1 MRRKKKL
8 FCLAAALTLGS
19 AGNFAH
25 SQALLTGK
33 ASFYSNKLHGRKM
46 SNGQLYNKDSLT
58 CAHMK
63 FPFGTLLKVTNV
75 LNGKEVVVKVTDRGP
90 YCKRYII
97 DLSFA
102 AAKKLGIITSG
113 FSPVEIV
120 PYVET
125 KVPYQ
130 ALDSVPAIPELDM
143 QYMPAATYP
152 EPAWQR
158 DSTFNAPT
166 AKNAAKNEP
175 AKTSKKA
182 EPAQNEEKT
191 EPAQSEAKPETDGK
205 AEDNNDGK

>member
-1 MRRKKKL
+1 MRRKRKV
-8 FCLAAALTLGS
+8 FCLAAAFTLG
-19 AGNFAH
+19 AVGNLAH
-25 SQALLTGK
+25 SQTLMTGK
-33 ASFYSNKLHGRKM
+33 ASYYSNKLHGRKM

-63 FPFGTLLKVTNV
+63 FPFGTLLKVTNL

-102 AAKKLGIITSG
+102 AAKKLGIISSG

-130 ALDSVPAIPELDM
+130 AQDSIPAIPELDM

-158 DSTFNAPT
+158 DSTFTSQP
-166 AKNAAKNEP
+166 AKNATKSEP
-175 AKTSKKA
+175 AKKVKKD
-182 EPAQNEEKT
+182 EPVKSETKEET
-191 EPAQSEAKPETDGK
+191 APEEAKPDAEGK
-205 AEDNNDGK
+205 AEDNKGGE